1 MQVKRLT
8 EHTDHSEISANQ
20 DPPSNSKIHQLYRT
34 TFLILIDHSDLNTSK
49 TTNKT

>member
-8 EHTDHSEISANQ
+8 EHTDHSEILANQ

-34 TFLILIDHSDLNTSK
+34 TFLILIDHSDPNTSK